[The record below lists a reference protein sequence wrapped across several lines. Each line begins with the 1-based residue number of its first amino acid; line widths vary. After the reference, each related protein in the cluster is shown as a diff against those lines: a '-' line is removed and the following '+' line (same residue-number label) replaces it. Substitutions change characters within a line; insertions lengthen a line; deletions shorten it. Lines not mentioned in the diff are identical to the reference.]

1 MKPQQLYDSMKAAM
15 TANNFNDFDFAEAFS
30 TWELQRGY
38 PVIHVKFEKD
48 QKQFRITQKRY
59 LNADTNNIDKSSW
72 FIPLNFAHA
81 NNANFDDT
89 KITQYFEHGTNENI
103 ISTENIQGFNDA
115 EWFLFNK
122 QQLGYYRVNY
132 DFENW
137 HNLIRVLN
145 GENYQQIHVLN
156 RAQIVDDVMNFAID
170 GHVDFEVALGVL
182 MYLRHETDY
191 LPWASAVNYLDRL
204 DYLLLGSEVH
214 VMFRQFVSHLVST
227 MYVTHGMKEKT
238 GEDFLNKNAREI
250 AINWSCRSG
259 NARCLRDTYVQVH
272 SSITQEKSIPKPLEI
287 AFLCNGIKGSGKTE
301 DFIHLWRKMLD
312 STDQAERLRI
322 IDGVACANDPEIIK
336 SLLDSS
342 VAYTS
347 DVNYRLHERS
357 RIFNSILSS
366 SSIGIMSTLNFL
378 AENFFDAQVM

>member
-1 MKPQQLYDSMKAAM
+1 M
-15 TANNFNDFDFAEAFS
+15 TEKSFNDFNFAEAFS

-38 PVIHVKFEKD
+38 PVVHIKYEKD
-48 QKQFRITQKRY
+48 AKQFRITQKRY
-59 LNADTNNIDKSSW
+59 LNADSNNIDTSSW

-81 NNANFDDT
+81 NNPDFDDT
-89 KITQYFEHGTNENI
+89 RITQYFEQGTSEKLVSVENVD
-103 ISTENIQGFNDA
+103 EG
-115 EWFLFNK
+115 EWFVFNK

-137 HNLIRVLN
+137 HNIIRVLN
-145 GENYQQIHVLN
+145 GENYRQIHVLN

-170 GHVDFEVALGVL
+170 GHVDFNVALGVL

-214 VMFRQFVSHLVST
+214 QMFRQFVSHLVSM
-227 MYVTHGMKEKT
+227 MYVTHGMSERN

-259 NARCLRDTYVQVH
+259 NVRCLNDAHVQVH
-272 SSITQEKSIPKPLEI
+272 TSITQGKSISKPLEI
-287 AFLCNGIKGSGKTE
+287 AFICQGIKGNGKTE
-301 DFIHLWRKMLD
+301 EFVHFWRKFYD
-312 STDQAERLRI
+312 STDQSERLRI
-322 IDGVACANDPEIIK
+322 IDGLACATDSEIIK

-357 RIFNSILSS
+357 RVFNSILSS
-366 SSIGIMSTLNFL
+366 SSIGIDSTLDFLEENFL
-378 AENFFDAQVM
+378 DVQEM